1 MSSGGALPA
10 GLRPKWVPTFFSPPP
25 YAPKGVGNGVKR
37 ENRTKAKEK
46 GGILIAS
53 PPHPSNDDG
62 ERRTASGV
70 YTPQPQ
76 HTRWRCALLPA
87 PPPPPPPP
95 HPTRPENSAP
105 YTPHRAQLRENQRR
119 SARPHS
125 ASRSRR
131 ARRRTARCTLQQA
144 RRTHDAAGD
153 ARERPQRLAHHTTP
167 HVSLPTRVSQGAL
180 HPDPRKGQRRHCYTV
195 NLRKGLVPIQDS
207 VRSLELDLTTPP
219 ENSDNTPSQIAF
231 SDDGKRLFASVKG
244 RKDSAGFLA
253 VWTVNDDG
261 SLSKDFEKNTPDGGQ
276 NPASLTLVRGADA
289 LMNTDIGNGINIFDF
304 GNGSA
309 KAVDT
314 QSLKLDGSKHTAW
327 GEFSDATRNYYIM
340 SRSDSDTEIYT
351 EISIDPESLE
361 VKLVNEYPQRKGSF
375 PIDQEVALIDGKD
388 TSYLLFPGSMT
399 IEILSLVKPG
409 AAEQRDAFD
418 IARAA
423 KSIGATLN
431 AANIQGIQA
440 FFTG

>member
-1 MSSGGALPA
+1 MSNEPNGNFIFTANIDAEGTTLFGDAVYA
-10 GLRPKWVPTFFSPPP
+10 G
-25 YAPKGVGNGVKR
+25 GNGAHMGPDTSKP
-37 ENRTKAKEK
+37 N
-46 GGILIAS
+46 G
-53 PPHPSNDDG
+53 
-62 ERRTASGV
+62 
-70 YTPQPQ
+70 
-76 HTRWRCALLPA
+76 
-87 PPPPPPPP
+87 
-95 HPTRPENSAP
+95 
-105 YTPHRAQLRENQRR
+105 
-119 SARPHS
+119 
-125 ASRSRR
+125 
-131 ARRRTARCTLQQA
+131 LQ
-144 RRTHDAAGD
+144 
-153 ARERPQRLAHHTTP
+153 
-167 HVSLPTRVSQGAL
+167 SQGSIKVINDKLVACNAGSDTAAIFQIDFEN
-180 HPDPRKGQRRHCYTV
+180 PAFIRMIGQPISTQGNFPVSATIDGKSGNVCILNGGKVNGVSCYTV
-195 NLRKGLVPIQDS
+195 DLRKGLVPIQDS
-207 VRSLELDLTTPP
+207 VRSLELDLKTPP
-219 ENSDNTPSQIAF
+219 ENPDNTPSQIAF

-244 RKDSAGFLA
+244 SKDSAGFLA

-261 SLSKDFEKNTPDGGQ
+261 SLSEDFEKNTPDGGQ

-309 KAVDT
+309 KAVNT

-327 GEFSDATRNYYIM
+327 GEFSDATRNYYI
-340 SRSDSDTEIYT
+340 SDSDTDIYT

-361 VKLVNEYPQRKGSF
+361 VKLVNEYPQKKGSF

-388 TSYLLFPGSMT
+388 TSYLLSPGSMT

-418 IARAA
+418 IAKAA